1 MSEMDKYEIRQ
12 VLASIARSPGTGG
25 GWREVSKQLWP
36 IVQDMPLSLVS
47 LRPYSGGGGAIRLT
61 ESGRAVLE
69 YS

>member
-1 MSEMDKYEIRQ
+1 MTMNKDKIRQ
-12 VLASIARSPGTGG
+12 VLALIDRSPDSGN
-25 GWREVSKQLWP
+25 GWKEVSKQLWP
-36 IVQDMPLSLVS
+36 IVQDMPLALVS